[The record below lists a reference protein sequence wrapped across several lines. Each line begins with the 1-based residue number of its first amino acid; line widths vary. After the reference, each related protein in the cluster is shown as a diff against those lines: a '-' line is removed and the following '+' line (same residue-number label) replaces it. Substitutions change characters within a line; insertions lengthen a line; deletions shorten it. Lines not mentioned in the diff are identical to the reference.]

1 MKLSIQD
8 YINQT
13 PFSGYQK
20 LIFIVT
26 FLVAFFD
33 GYDTAVIGYIAP
45 SLVQE
50 WGISRPALAPVLSAA
65 LLGLACG
72 AISSGPIAD
81 RFGRKYLLVIS
92 VALFSIGSLISAQ
105 VDTLEALE
113 RWRFITGIGLGAAMP
128 NAVTLLS
135 EYCPQHQRARI
146 VNTMF
151 CGFPLGA
158 ALGGFIA
165 SYLIPEF
172 GWRSTLIFGGLFP
185 LLLSVLMVFIIPE
198 SVRFLSN
205 KSSSHAHIQ
214 TILAKFKGESL
225 DKIDYSLQEES
236 PAAGQGVKVVL
247 SRHYALGS
255 ILLWVC
261 YFMGLVIFYG
271 VINWMPV
278 LLGQSAMSEG
288 AAKQIVGLFALG
300 GVGAI
305 ASGYLMDRYNVNYL
319 NAALALLTMLSIGM
333 MGWSLQWGVFALVVV
348 VLFAGVVMNTLQAS
362 LPTVAALFYP
372 TQGRTTGVSWMM
384 GIGRF
389 GGVAGSYLVAELVR
403 REFSLEQV
411 FFCLA
416 IPAGIMAICLLLKQY
431 LYQQR

>member
-20 LIFIVT
+20 LIFIMT

-50 WGISRPALAPVLSAA
+50 WGISRPDLAPVLSAA
-65 LLGLACG
+65 LFGLACG

-81 RFGRKYLLVIS
+81 RFGRKYLLIAS

-105 VDTLEALE
+105 VDSLVALE

-165 SYLIPEF
+165 SYLIPTF
-172 GWRSTLIFGGLFP
+172 GWRSTLVFGGVLP
-185 LLLSVLMVFIIPE
+185 LLLSILMVFIIPE
-198 SVRFLSN
+198 SVRFLSGKPN
-205 KSSSHAHIQ
+205 TQTRIQ
-214 TILAKFKGESL
+214 AILKRFKGRDLAEV
-225 DKIDYSLQEES
+225 DFSLQEQEEVS
-236 PAAGQGVKVVL
+236 GHGIQLVL
-247 SRHYALGS
+247 SKQYIVGS
-255 ILLWVC
+255 VLLWIC
-261 YFMGLVIFYG
+261 YFMGLIIFYG

-278 LLGQSAMSEG
+278 LLEQAMS
-288 AAKQIVGLFALG
+288 AATAKQIVGLFALG
-300 GVGAI
+300 GLGAI
-305 ASGYLMDRYNVNYL
+305 ASGYFMDRYNVNYL
-319 NAALALLTMLSIGM
+319 NALLALLTMMSIAI
-333 MGWSLQWGVFALVVV
+333 MGWSLQWGMVALIVV
-348 VLFAGVVMNTLQAS
+348 VLFAGIVMNTLQAS

-411 FFCLA
+411 FLSLA
-416 IPAGIMAICLLLKQY
+416 VPAAIMAICLLLKQY
-431 LYQQR
+431 LYQR

>member
-50 WGISRPALAPVLSAA
+50 WGISRPDLAPVLSAA
-65 LLGLACG
+65 LFGLACG

-81 RFGRKYLLVIS
+81 RFGRKYLLIAS

-105 VDTLEALE
+105 VDSLVALE

-165 SYLIPEF
+165 SYLIPTF
-172 GWRSTLIFGGLFP
+172 GWRSTLVFGGVLP
-185 LLLSVLMVFIIPE
+185 LLLSILMVFIIPE
-198 SVRFLSN
+198 SVRFLSGKPN
-205 KSSSHAHIQ
+205 TQTRIQ
-214 TILAKFKGESL
+214 AILKRFKGRDLAEV
-225 DKIDYSLQEES
+225 DFSLQEQEEVS
-236 PAAGQGVKVVL
+236 GHGIQLVL
-247 SRHYALGS
+247 SKQYIVGS
-255 ILLWVC
+255 VLLWIC
-261 YFMGLVIFYG
+261 YFMGLIIFYG

-278 LLGQSAMSEG
+278 LLEQAMS
-288 AAKQIVGLFALG
+288 AATAKQIVGLFALG
-300 GVGAI
+300 GLGAI
-305 ASGYLMDRYNVNYL
+305 ASGYFMDRYNVNYL
-319 NAALALLTMLSIGM
+319 NALLALLTMMSIAI
-333 MGWSLQWGVFALVVV
+333 MGWSLQWGMVALIVV
-348 VLFAGVVMNTLQAS
+348 VLFAGIVMNTLQAS

-411 FFCLA
+411 FLSLA
-416 IPAGIMAICLLLKQY
+416 VPAAIMAICLLLKQY
-431 LYQQR
+431 LYQR

>member
-1 MKLSIQD
+1 MKISIQD

-20 LIFIVT
+20 LIFIIT

-50 WGISRPALAPVLSAA
+50 WEISRPALAPVLSAA
-65 LLGLACG
+65 LFGLACG

-81 RFGRKYLLVIS
+81 RFGRKYLLIGS
-92 VALFSIGSLISAQ
+92 VALFSLGSLISAQ
-105 VDTLEALE
+105 VETLEALE

-135 EYCPQHQRARI
+135 EYCPENQRARI

-165 SYLIPEF
+165 SYLIPNF
-172 GWRSTLIFGGLFP
+172 GWRSTLIFGGVFP
-185 LLLSVLMVFIIPE
+185 LILSILMIFMIPE
-198 SVRFLSN
+198 SVRFLSS
-205 KSSSHAHIQ
+205 KSNNAIRIKQ
-214 TILAKFKGESL
+214 ILAKMKGNIVA
-225 DKIDYSLQEES
+225 IDVNLQEQVFVV
-236 PAAGQGVKVVL
+236 GQGIKLVL
-247 SRHYALGS
+247 SRHYIVGS
-255 ILLWVC
+255 VLLWVC
-261 YFMGLVIFYG
+261 YFMGLIIFYG

-278 LLGQSAMSEG
+278 LLGQSAMSDI
-288 AAKQIVGLFALG
+288 ASKQIVGLFALG
-300 GVGAI
+300 GLGAI

-319 NAALALLTMLSIGM
+319 NALLAALTMLSIGV
-333 MGWSLQWGVFALVVV
+333 MGWSLQWGTVALIIVVI
-348 VLFAGVVMNTLQAS
+348 FAGIVMNTLQAS

-403 REFSLEQV
+403 REFTLEQV
-411 FFCLA
+411 FLCLG
-416 IPAGIMAICLLLKQY
+416 IPAGIMMLCLLLKQY
-431 LYQQR
+431 IYKR

>member
-20 LIFIVT
+20 LIFIMT

-50 WGISRPALAPVLSAA
+50 WGISRPDLAPVLSAA
-65 LLGLACG
+65 LFGLACG

-81 RFGRKYLLVIS
+81 RFGRKYLLIAS

-105 VDTLEALE
+105 VDSLVALE

-165 SYLIPEF
+165 SYLIPAF
-172 GWRSTLIFGGLFP
+172 GWRSTLVFGGVFP
-185 LLLSVLMVFIIPE
+185 LVLSVLMLFMIPE
-198 SVRFLSN
+198 SVRFLSSKPN
-205 KSSSHAHIQ
+205 MQSRIQ
-214 TILAKFKGESL
+214 AILRKFKGHDLAEV
-225 DKIDYSLQEES
+225 DFSLQEQEEVS
-236 PAAGQGVKVVL
+236 GHGIQLVL
-247 SRHYALGS
+247 SKQYIVGS
-255 ILLWVC
+255 VLLWIC
-261 YFMGLVIFYG
+261 YFMGLIIFYG

-278 LLGQSAMSEG
+278 LLEQAMS
-288 AAKQIVGLFALG
+288 AATAKQIVGLFALG
-300 GVGAI
+300 GLGAI
-305 ASGYLMDRYNVNYL
+305 ASGYFMDRYNVNYL
-319 NAALALLTMLSIGM
+319 NALLALLTMMSIAI
-333 MGWSLQWGVFALVVV
+333 MGWSLQWGMVALIVV
-348 VLFAGVVMNTLQAS
+348 VLFAGIVMNTLQAS

-411 FFCLA
+411 FLSLA
-416 IPAGIMAICLLLKQY
+416 VPAAIMAICLLLKQY
-431 LYQQR
+431 LYQR

>member
-20 LIFIVT
+20 LIFIMT

-50 WGISRPALAPVLSAA
+50 WGISRPDLAPVLSAA
-65 LLGLACG
+65 LFGLACG

-81 RFGRKYLLVIS
+81 RFGRKYLLIAS

-105 VDTLEALE
+105 VDSLVALE

-165 SYLIPEF
+165 SYLIPTF
-172 GWRSTLIFGGLFP
+172 GWRSTLVFGGVLP
-185 LLLSVLMVFIIPE
+185 LLLSILMVFIIPE
-198 SVRFLSN
+198 SVRFLSGKPN
-205 KSSSHAHIQ
+205 TQTRIQ
-214 TILAKFKGESL
+214 AILKRFKGRDLAEV
-225 DKIDYSLQEES
+225 DFSLQEQKEAS
-236 PAAGQGVKVVL
+236 GHGIQLVL
-247 SRHYALGS
+247 SKQYIVGS
-255 ILLWVC
+255 VLLWIC
-261 YFMGLVIFYG
+261 YFMGLIIFYG

-278 LLGQSAMSEG
+278 LLEQAMS
-288 AAKQIVGLFALG
+288 AATAKQIVGLFALG
-300 GVGAI
+300 GLGAI
-305 ASGYLMDRYNVNYL
+305 ASGYFMDRYNVNYL
-319 NAALALLTMLSIGM
+319 NALLALLTMMSIAI
-333 MGWSLQWGVFALVVV
+333 MGWSLQWGMVALIVV
-348 VLFAGVVMNTLQAS
+348 VLFAGIVMNTLQAS

-411 FFCLA
+411 FLSLA
-416 IPAGIMAICLLLKQY
+416 VPAAIMAICLLLKQY
-431 LYQQR
+431 LYQR

>member
-1 MKLSIQD
+1 MKISIQD

-20 LIFIVT
+20 LIFLLT

-50 WGISRPALAPVLSAA
+50 WGISRPDLAPVLSAA
-65 LLGLACG
+65 LFGLACG

-81 RFGRKYLLVIS
+81 RFGRKYLLIFS
-92 VALFSIGSLISAQ
+92 VALFSIGSLVSAQ
-105 VDTLEALE
+105 VDSLAALE

-165 SYLIPEF
+165 SYLIPTF
-172 GWRSTLIFGGLFP
+172 GWRSTLVFGGVLPF
-185 LLLSVLMVFIIPE
+185 LLSVLMVFIIPE
-198 SVRFLSN
+198 SVRFLSGKPN
-205 KSSSHAHIQ
+205 TQARIQ
-214 TILAKFKGESL
+214 AILRKFKGRDLAEV
-225 DKIDYSLQEES
+225 DFSLQEQEVAS
-236 PAAGQGVKVVL
+236 GHGIQLVL
-247 SRHYALGS
+247 SKQYIVGS
-255 ILLWVC
+255 VLLWIC
-261 YFMGLVIFYG
+261 YFMGLIIFYG

-278 LLGQSAMSEG
+278 LLEQAMS
-288 AAKQIVGLFALG
+288 AATAKQIVGLFALG
-300 GVGAI
+300 GLGAI

-319 NAALALLTMLSIGM
+319 NALLALLTMMSIAM
-333 MGWSLQWGVFALVVV
+333 MGWSLQWGIVPLIVV
-348 VLFAGVVMNTLQAS
+348 VLFAGIVMNTLQAS

-403 REFSLEQV
+403 REFSLEHV
-411 FFCLA
+411 FLSLA
-416 IPAGIMAICLLLKQY
+416 VPAAIMAICLLLKQY
-431 LYQQR
+431 LYQR

>member
-20 LIFIVT
+20 LIFIMT

-50 WGISRPALAPVLSAA
+50 WGISRPDLAPVLSAA
-65 LLGLACG
+65 LFGLACG

-81 RFGRKYLLVIS
+81 RFGRKYLLIAS

-105 VDTLEALE
+105 VDSLVALE

-165 SYLIPEF
+165 SYLIPTF
-172 GWRSTLIFGGLFP
+172 GWRSTLVFGGVLP
-185 LLLSVLMVFIIPE
+185 LLLSILMVFIIPE
-198 SVRFLSN
+198 SVRFLSGKLN
-205 KSSSHAHIQ
+205 TQTRIQ
-214 TILAKFKGESL
+214 AILKRFKGRDLAEV
-225 DKIDYSLQEES
+225 DFSLQEQKEAS
-236 PAAGQGVKVVL
+236 GHGIQLVL
-247 SRHYALGS
+247 SKQYIVGS
-255 ILLWVC
+255 VLLWIC
-261 YFMGLVIFYG
+261 YFMGLIIFYG

-278 LLGQSAMSEG
+278 LLEQAMS
-288 AAKQIVGLFALG
+288 AATAKQIVGLFALG
-300 GVGAI
+300 GLGAI
-305 ASGYLMDRYNVNYL
+305 ASGYFMDRYNVNYL
-319 NAALALLTMLSIGM
+319 NALLALLTMMSIAI
-333 MGWSLQWGVFALVVV
+333 MGWSLQWGMVALIVV
-348 VLFAGVVMNTLQAS
+348 VLFAGIVMNTLQAS

-411 FFCLA
+411 FLSLA
-416 IPAGIMAICLLLKQY
+416 VPAAIMAICLLLKQY
-431 LYQQR
+431 LYQR

>member
-13 PFSGYQK
+13 PFSVYQK
-20 LIFIVT
+20 LIFIIT

-65 LLGLACG
+65 LFGLACG
-72 AISSGPIAD
+72 AIASGPMAD
-81 RFGRKYLLVIS
+81 RFGRKYLLIGS
-92 VALFSIGSLISAQ
+92 VALFAVGSLISAQ
-105 VDTLEALE
+105 VDSLVDLE

-165 SYLIPEF
+165 SYLIPAF
-172 GWRSTLIFGGLFP
+172 GWRSTLVFGGVFP
-185 LLLSVLMVFIIPE
+185 LILSVLMLFIIPE
-198 SVRFLSN
+198 SVRFLSSKPN
-205 KSSSHAHIQ
+205 MQSRIQ
-214 TILAKFKGESL
+214 AILRKFKGCDL
-225 DKIDYSLQEES
+225 DVVDFSLQE
-236 PAAGQGVKVVL
+236 QGNVPEQGIRLVL
-247 SRHYALGS
+247 SRQYIIGS
-255 ILLWVC
+255 VLLWIC
-261 YFMGLVIFYG
+261 YFMGLIIFYG

-278 LLGQSAMSEG
+278 LLEQVMSA
-288 AAKQIVGLFALG
+288 AVAKKIVGLFALG
-300 GVGAI
+300 GLGAI

-319 NAALALLTMLSIGM
+319 NAFLALLTMMSIAM
-333 MGWSLQWGVFALVVV
+333 MGWTLQWGIAALIVV
-348 VLFAGVVMNTLQAS
+348 VLLAGIVMNTLQAS

-411 FFCLA
+411 FLSLA
-416 IPAGIMAICLLLKQY
+416 VPAAIMAICLLLKQY
-431 LYQQR
+431 LYQR

>member
-50 WGISRPALAPVLSAA
+50 WGISRPDLAPVLSAA
-65 LLGLACG
+65 LFGLACG

-81 RFGRKYLLVIS
+81 RFGRKYLLIAS

-105 VDTLEALE
+105 VDSLVALE

-165 SYLIPEF
+165 SYLIPTF
-172 GWRSTLIFGGLFP
+172 GWRSTLVFGGVLP
-185 LLLSVLMVFIIPE
+185 LLLSILMVFIIPE
-198 SVRFLSN
+198 SVRFLSGKPN
-205 KSSSHAHIQ
+205 TQTRIQ
-214 TILAKFKGESL
+214 AILKRFKGRDLAEV
-225 DKIDYSLQEES
+225 DFSLQEQKEVL
-236 PAAGQGVKVVL
+236 GHGIQLVL
-247 SRHYALGS
+247 SKQYIVGS
-255 ILLWVC
+255 VLLWIC
-261 YFMGLVIFYG
+261 YFMGLIIFYG

-278 LLGQSAMSEG
+278 LLEQAMS
-288 AAKQIVGLFALG
+288 AATAKQIVGLFALG
-300 GVGAI
+300 GLGAI
-305 ASGYLMDRYNVNYL
+305 ASGYFMDRYNVNYL
-319 NAALALLTMLSIGM
+319 NALLALLTMMSIAI
-333 MGWSLQWGVFALVVV
+333 MGWSLQWGMVALIVV
-348 VLFAGVVMNTLQAS
+348 VLFAGIVMNTLQAS

-411 FFCLA
+411 FLSLA
-416 IPAGIMAICLLLKQY
+416 VPAAIMAICLLLKQY
-431 LYQQR
+431 LYQR

>member
-50 WGISRPALAPVLSAA
+50 WGISRPDLAPVLSAA
-65 LLGLACG
+65 LFGLACG

-81 RFGRKYLLVIS
+81 RFGRKYLLIVS

-105 VDTLEALE
+105 VDSLVALE

-165 SYLIPEF
+165 SYLIPTF
-172 GWRSTLIFGGLFP
+172 GWRSTLIFGGVCP
-185 LLLSVLMVFIIPE
+185 LLLSVLMLFIIPE
-198 SVRFLSN
+198 SVRFLSGKLN
-205 KSSSHAHIQ
+205 TQARIHA
-214 TILAKFKGESL
+214 ILMKFKGSDL
-225 DKIDYSLQEES
+225 ADVDFSLQEQEDVS
-236 PAAGQGVKVVL
+236 RQGIRLVL
-247 SRHYALGS
+247 SRQYIVGS

-261 YFMGLVIFYG
+261 YFMGLIIFYG

-278 LLGQSAMSEG
+278 LLEQAMS
-288 AAKQIVGLFALG
+288 AATAKQIVGLFALG
-300 GVGAI
+300 GLGAI

-319 NAALALLTMLSIGM
+319 NAFLALLTMMSIAM
-333 MGWSLQWGVFALVVV
+333 MGWSLQWGIVVLIIV
-348 VLFAGVVMNTLQAS
+348 VLFAGIVMNTLQAS

-389 GGVAGSYLVAELVR
+389 GGVAGSYLVSELVR

-411 FFCLA
+411 FLSLA
-416 IPAGIMAICLLLKQY
+416 IPAAIMTICLLLKQY
-431 LYQQR
+431 LYQR

>member
-50 WGISRPALAPVLSAA
+50 WGISRPDLAPVLSAA
-65 LLGLACG
+65 LFGLACG

-81 RFGRKYLLVIS
+81 RFGRKYLLIAS

-105 VDTLEALE
+105 VDSLVALE

-165 SYLIPEF
+165 SYLIPTF
-172 GWRSTLIFGGLFP
+172 GWRSTLVFGGVLP
-185 LLLSVLMVFIIPE
+185 LLLSILMVFIIPE
-198 SVRFLSN
+198 SVRFLSGKPN
-205 KSSSHAHIQ
+205 TQTRIQ
-214 TILAKFKGESL
+214 AILKRFKGRDLAEV
-225 DKIDYSLQEES
+225 DFSLQEQEEVS
-236 PAAGQGVKVVL
+236 GHGIQLVL
-247 SRHYALGS
+247 SKQYIVGS
-255 ILLWVC
+255 VLLWIC
-261 YFMGLVIFYG
+261 YFMGLIIFYG

-278 LLGQSAMSEG
+278 LLEQAMS
-288 AAKQIVGLFALG
+288 AARAKQIVGLFALG
-300 GVGAI
+300 GLGAI
-305 ASGYLMDRYNVNYL
+305 ASGYFMDRYNVNYL
-319 NAALALLTMLSIGM
+319 NALLALLTMMSIAI
-333 MGWSLQWGVFALVVV
+333 MGWSLQWGMVALIVV
-348 VLFAGVVMNTLQAS
+348 VLFAGIVMNTLQAS

-411 FFCLA
+411 FLSLA
-416 IPAGIMAICLLLKQY
+416 VPAAIMAICLLLKQY
-431 LYQQR
+431 LYQR

>member
-20 LIFIVT
+20 LIFIMT

-50 WGISRPALAPVLSAA
+50 WGISRPDLAPVLSAA
-65 LLGLACG
+65 LFGLACG

-81 RFGRKYLLVIS
+81 RFGRKYLLIAS

-105 VDTLEALE
+105 VDSLVALE

-165 SYLIPEF
+165 SYLIPTF
-172 GWRSTLIFGGLFP
+172 GWRSTLVFGGVLP
-185 LLLSVLMVFIIPE
+185 LLLSILMVFIIPE
-198 SVRFLSN
+198 SVRFLSGKPN
-205 KSSSHAHIQ
+205 TQTRIQ
-214 TILAKFKGESL
+214 AILKRFKGRDLAEV
-225 DKIDYSLQEES
+225 DFSLQEQKEVL
-236 PAAGQGVKVVL
+236 GHGIQLVL
-247 SRHYALGS
+247 SKQYIVGS
-255 ILLWVC
+255 VLLWIC
-261 YFMGLVIFYG
+261 YFMGLIIFYG

-278 LLGQSAMSEG
+278 LLEQAMS
-288 AAKQIVGLFALG
+288 AATAKQIVGLFALG
-300 GVGAI
+300 GLGAI
-305 ASGYLMDRYNVNYL
+305 ASGYFMDRYNVNYL
-319 NAALALLTMLSIGM
+319 NALLALLTMMSIAI
-333 MGWSLQWGVFALVVV
+333 MGWSLQWGMVALIVV
-348 VLFAGVVMNTLQAS
+348 VLFAGIVMNTLQAS

-411 FFCLA
+411 FLSLA
-416 IPAGIMAICLLLKQY
+416 VPAAIMAICLLLKQY
-431 LYQQR
+431 LYQR